1 MTKSVC
7 PTANIAAPIECVWAL
22 LATPASYSDWW
33 DATTERIVPDGPAA
47 PGQIIYAGAD
57 ALGLLHL
64 PVIVTVEHVDAAKHH
79 IDLTTRLPLGITA
92 HNHLACAPIT
102 EDTIWLQFG

>member
-7 PTANIAAPIECVWAL
+7 PTTSVAAPIERVWVL
-22 LATPASYSDWW
+22 LTTPASYGDWW

-47 PGQIIYAGAD
+47 PGQIVYARAH

-64 PVIVTVEHVDAAKHH
+64 PVTVTVEQVDAVNHCIK
-79 IDLTTRLPLGITA
+79 LTTCLPLGITV
-92 HNHLACAPIT
+92 HNHITCAPVAKAT
-102 EDTIWLQFG
+102 TWLQFG